1 MTIDDFKGLMDA
13 FDPASLFPDLDVLID
28 KIPLIARIAVLIGPV
43 ILLVMGLLYL
53 FASPKEANYYFGY
66 RCYYGMGSVQAWRFT
81 QRFAGL
87 VLGLSGLAMTVW
99 MYLASSGFAA
109 MDVTKMVW
117 QTVNYLA
124 VQAIVAFLANTTI
137 NLTALFVFNRRGEYR
152 KAVRQRKNT

>member
-66 RCYYGMGSVQAWRFT
+66 RCYYGMGSEEAWRYT
-81 QRFAGL
+81 QRIAGIGLGALGL
-87 VLGLSGLAMTVW
+87 VLSVVMLLVSGGFAEMETMELLWRAVYCDAWEVGLAVVAC
-99 MYLASSGFAA
+99 L
-109 MDVTKMVW
+109 
-117 QTVNYLA
+117 TVNTMA
-124 VQAIVAFLANTTI
+124 
-137 NLTALFVFNRRGEYR
+137 ALRFDGKGDRRKKR
-152 KAVRQRKNT
+152 R

>member
-66 RCYYGMGSVQAWRFT
+66 RCYYGMGSEEAWRYT
-81 QRFAGL
+81 QRISGIGLGALGL
-87 VLGLSGLAMTVW
+87 VLSVVMLLVSGGFAEMETMELLWRAVYCVAWEVGLAVVAC
-99 MYLASSGFAA
+99 L
-109 MDVTKMVW
+109 
-117 QTVNYLA
+117 TVNTMA
-124 VQAIVAFLANTTI
+124 
-137 NLTALFVFNRRGEYR
+137 ALRFDGKGDRRKKR
-152 KAVRQRKNT
+152 R

>member
-66 RCYYGMGSVQAWRFT
+66 RCYYGMGSEEAWRYT
-81 QRFAGL
+81 QRIAGIGLGALGL
-87 VLGLSGLAMTVW
+87 VLSVVMLLVSGGFAEMETMELLWRAVYCVAWEVGLAVVAC
-99 MYLASSGFAA
+99 L
-109 MDVTKMVW
+109 
-117 QTVNYLA
+117 TVNTMA
-124 VQAIVAFLANTTI
+124 
-137 NLTALFVFNRRGEYR
+137 ALRFDGKGDRRKKR
-152 KAVRQRKNT
+152 R